1 MNIVDV
7 CVNSK
12 VLYVVFNISFYIIKI
27 IGIVVWYLV
36 VKVEVEVYMKGKGVF
51 LILFIVFIFYEDFF
65 GIFWLFLVG

>member
-12 VLYVVFNISFYIIKI
+12 VLYVVFNIGFYIIKI
-27 IGIVVWYLV
+27 IGIVVCYLV